1 MQGAGP
7 GAGGWRLAA
16 GPGLKGLS
24 AGPKE
29 ADGMAEWLRRRVGPS
44 AMRLAD
50 TEGAQALIDSRDV
63 VVIGF
68 FRVSCCPWGPG
79 RGSGARSTH

>member
-1 MQGAGP
+1 MRGAGP
-7 GAGGWRLAA
+7 GAGGWWLAA

-50 TEGAQALIDSRDV
+50 AEGAQALIDSRDV

-79 RGSGARSTH
+79 RGSGAFGAR